1 MLTVVL
7 LIFSFI
13 FSIFFCVMLE
23 HHYWWYHY
31 WWYHYWWYLNQ
42 IFKLRFVKKEL
53 LYKSF

>member
-13 FSIFFCVMLE
+13 FSIFLCVMLE